1 MRSVLVSFLLS
12 VIPAI
17 PAPGGVVD
25 GLARHDERARAFMDA
40 ERWADA
46 GASWRAVLREAPDNP
61 EASGELMR
69 LYDEGRLELRP
80 DEEAVASLRDA
91 LGEGFYRIET
101 TWFVVLSDCDEV
113 WTAARAGVLER
124 TARQY
129 RRMMDRLG
137 LAWTPPEHKL
147 VCVFF
152 AQHADFVAFAKE
164 HDGVE
169 ATWVSGYYATA
180 GNRVAF
186 YDEATSPGVRRAVA
200 RLEEAEADSR
210 LDPSVTLSEARTE
223 LMEHARQASVAK
235 TVHEA
240 VHMLAFNCGLQ
251 RRSRSYPFWFT
262 EGLAS
267 AFETT
272 EPRHNFGPTIEQ
284 PDVRA
289 QLRSVDEDGRL
300 MDMTELIG
308 VVDASAVD
316 SEKVSVMYAMSSSF
330 FRYLYRFERDGL
342 ASYTRA
348 LWRAEPGQM
357 SAEEHVALFR
367 EHIGDEQTLGRR
379 WLERWVRAE

>member
-1 MRSVLVSFLLS
+1 
-12 VIPAI
+12 
-17 PAPGGVVD
+17 
-25 GLARHDERARAFMDA
+25 
-40 ERWADA
+40 
-46 GASWRAVLREAPDNP
+46 
-61 EASGELMR
+61 
-69 LYDEGRLELRP
+69 
-80 DEEAVASLRDA
+80 VAALRDA
-91 LGEGFYRIET
+91 LGTGVYRIET
-101 TWFVVLSDCDEV
+101 DWFVVLSDCDEV

-129 RRMMDRLG
+129 RNMMDRLG
-137 LAWTPPEHKL
+137 LAWIPPEHKM
-147 VCVFF
+147 VCVLF
-152 AQHADFVAFAKE
+152 AEHGDFVAFAKG

-180 GNRVAF
+180 SNRVAF

-200 RLEEAEADSR
+200 RLEEAAADSR
-210 LDPSVTLSEARTE
+210 LDPSVTLEQARND
-223 LMEHARQASVAK
+223 LMEHARKASVAK

-240 VHMLAFNCGLQ
+240 IHMLAFNCGLQ
-251 RRSRSYPFWFT
+251 DRSRSYPFWFT

-289 QLRSVDEDGRL
+289 QLRSFDDDGRL

-308 VVDASAVD
+308 VVDANAVD
-316 SEKVSVMYAMSSSF
+316 AEKVSVMYAMSNSF
-330 FRYLYRFERDGL
+330 FRYLYRFEREGL

-348 LWRAEPGQM
+348 LWDAEPGRM
-357 SAEEHVALFR
+357 SPGAHADLFR
-367 EHIGDEQTLGRR
+367 AHIGDENKLARR